1 MTPTLAARV
10 LIFSVKSLWEV
21 VSIADPMFVLS
32 LNE

>member
-1 MTPTLAARV
+1 V